1 MQLFMFAS
9 VMTQYTTLGLCYM
22 ISNIEH
28 QVTAPPQKKKKF
40 NIVQNYTTI
49 YPEPLNS
56 QPPGYICIQ
65 NILKNISLSEAQ
77 LTH

>member
-28 QVTAPPQKKKKF
+28 QVTRSSAPPPKKKF

-49 YPEPLNS
+49 HPEPLNS
-56 QPPGYICIQ
+56 QPPGYIYFQ
-65 NILKNISLSEAQ
+65 NILKTFHFQKLD
-77 LTH
+77 